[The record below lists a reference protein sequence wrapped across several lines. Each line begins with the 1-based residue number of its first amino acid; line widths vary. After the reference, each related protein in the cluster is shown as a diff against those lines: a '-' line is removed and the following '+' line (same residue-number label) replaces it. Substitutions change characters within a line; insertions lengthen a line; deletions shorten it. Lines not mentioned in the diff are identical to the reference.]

1 MKTVRMLCRSM
12 CAVMALAL
20 FALPA
25 MAQEASDASS
35 SNVTS
40 IFRWINFA
48 IVFGTLVW
56 AFSKFGPVARK
67 RADEISEKI
76 AEGTRAREAAEAQ
89 RREVQAKLARVDSD
103 VAQLQADASKA
114 AAAEAQRLRAQ
125 AKEEAQN
132 IERAGQA
139 EIAATEAAARLE
151 LKEYA
156 GRLAVERAE
165 ALLRE
170 QMTPAAEAAV
180 FRAFVDKLQESRN

>member
-1 MKTVRMLCRSM
+1 MKTSRLLLRSM
-12 CAVMALAL
+12 CAATFLAL
-20 FALPA
+20 IAVPA
-25 MAQEASDASS
+25 MAQEASDASTATT
-35 SNVTS
+35 TS

-48 IVFGTLVW
+48 IVLGTLIW

-89 RREVQAKLARVDSD
+89 RREVQAKLAGVDAD
-103 VAQLQADASKA
+103 VAQMQADANKA
-114 AAAEAQRLRAQ
+114 AVSEAQRLRAQ
-125 AKEEAQN
+125 AKEDAQN

-151 LKEYA
+151 LREYA

-170 QMTPAAEAAV
+170 QMTPTAEAAV